1 MSKER
6 RKSSA
11 RKGMRGQMYFH
22 VLSILIL
29 AGICL
34 YLSICLHAWEDLLR
48 FGRLSAAVVLAAAA
62 VMICLVDIYMFI
74 RSVFKTMAELEHT
87 LNVLEESAREDG
99 TCYEESD
106 GLMRQKTPTELLQVL
121 LQREAAAQIMT
132 KEAEINALQS
142 QINPHFLY
150 NTLETIRGQALC
162 CGATSIADAT
172 KALAE
177 IFRYNISQKGA
188 MISLKEE
195 LANIDAYM
203 RIQSIRFNDRFTLHS
218 DVAEDT
224 LYIQIPK
231 LLVQPVIENALKHG
245 LEVKRGKGNI
255 WISAFRTANRL
266 EIAVE
271 DDGVGISP
279 TILKALNEK
288 LAQGQAE
295 RLGSSTTSN
304 IGLANINERI
314 KLIYGTDYGVT
325 VLSAEQQGTRVILSL
340 GILS

>member
-1 MSKER
+1 
-6 RKSSA
+6 
-11 RKGMRGQMYFH
+11 
-22 VLSILIL
+22 
-29 AGICL
+29 
-34 YLSICLHAWEDLLR
+34 
-48 FGRLSAAVVLAAAA
+48 
-62 VMICLVDIYMFI
+62 
-74 RSVFKTMAELEHT
+74 
-87 LNVLEESAREDG
+87 
-99 TCYEESD
+99 
-106 GLMRQKTPTELLQVL
+106 
-121 LQREAAAQIMT
+121 
-132 KEAEINALQS
+132 
-142 QINPHFLY
+142 
-150 NTLETIRGQALC
+150 
-162 CGATSIADAT
+162 
-172 KALAE
+172 
-177 IFRYNISQKGA
+177 

>member
-1 MSKER
+1 MNKER
-6 RKSSA
+6 RKNSP
-11 RKGMRGQMYFH
+11 RKGIRGQMYFH
-22 VLSILIL
+22 ILSTLLL

-34 YLSICLHAWEDLLR
+34 YFSIGLRVWEDLLYN
-48 FGRLSAAVVLAAAA
+48 GKITGAAVLTA
-62 VMICLVDIYMFI
+62 VAVVVCLIDIYIFI
-74 RSVFKTMAELEHT
+74 KFIFKTMAELERT
-87 LNVLEESAREDG
+87 LNVLQESAREDG
-99 TCYEESD
+99 SAYEEAD

-121 LQREAAAQIMT
+121 LQREATAQIMT
-132 KEAEINALQS
+132 KEAEISALQS

-150 NTLETIRGQALC
+150 NTLETIRGQAMC
-162 CGATSIADAT
+162 CGANSIADAT
-172 KALAE
+172 KALAD

-218 DVAEDT
+218 DIAEDT
-224 LYIQIPK
+224 LYLQVPK

-255 WISAFRTANRL
+255 WITAFRTINRL
-266 EIAVE
+266 EVAVE

-279 TILKALNEK
+279 EILKALNEK
-288 LAQGQAE
+288 LAQGQVE

-314 KLIYGTDYGVT
+314 KLIYGADYGVT
-325 VLSAEQQGTRVILSL
+325 VLSSEQGTRVILSL
-340 GILS
+340 GILI

>member
-1 MSKER
+1 
-6 RKSSA
+6 
-11 RKGMRGQMYFH
+11 
-22 VLSILIL
+22 
-29 AGICL
+29 
-34 YLSICLHAWEDLLR
+34 
-48 FGRLSAAVVLAAAA
+48 
-62 VMICLVDIYMFI
+62 
-74 RSVFKTMAELEHT
+74 
-87 LNVLEESAREDG
+87 
-99 TCYEESD
+99 
-106 GLMRQKTPTELLQVL
+106 RQKTPTELLQLL

-231 LLVQPVIENALKHG
+231 LLVQPVIENALK
-245 LEVKRGKGNI
+245 
-255 WISAFRTANRL
+255 
-266 EIAVE
+266 
-271 DDGVGISP
+271 
-279 TILKALNEK
+279 
-288 LAQGQAE
+288 
-295 RLGSSTTSN
+295 
-304 IGLANINERI
+304 
-314 KLIYGTDYGVT
+314 
-325 VLSAEQQGTRVILSL
+325 
-340 GILS
+340 